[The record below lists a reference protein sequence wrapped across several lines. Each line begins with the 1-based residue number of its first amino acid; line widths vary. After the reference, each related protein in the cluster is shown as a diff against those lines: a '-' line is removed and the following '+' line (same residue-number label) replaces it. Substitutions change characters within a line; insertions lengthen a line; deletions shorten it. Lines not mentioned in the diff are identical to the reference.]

1 LQREYF
7 KRGSFHHRARRN
19 ISNGI
24 KNRGIEKVQNFGN
37 IMKQAKKMQERM
49 GQLQQELET
58 KTVEAQA
65 GGGMVRVVVNGK
77 FEVVSLKIEKE
88 VVNPEDI
95 EMLQDLIAAAVNEGI
110 RQAQEMASAEMAKI
124 TGGLNIP
131 GMGM

>member
-1 LQREYF
+1 MHNL
-7 KRGSFHHRARRN
+7 
-19 ISNGI
+19 
-24 KNRGIEKVQNFGN
+24 GN

-58 KTVEAQA
+58 RTIEAQA

-77 FEVVSLKIEKE
+77 FEIVSLKIEKE
-88 VVNPEDI
+88 VVNPEDL

-110 RQAQEMASAEMAKI
+110 RKAQEMTSQEMAKI